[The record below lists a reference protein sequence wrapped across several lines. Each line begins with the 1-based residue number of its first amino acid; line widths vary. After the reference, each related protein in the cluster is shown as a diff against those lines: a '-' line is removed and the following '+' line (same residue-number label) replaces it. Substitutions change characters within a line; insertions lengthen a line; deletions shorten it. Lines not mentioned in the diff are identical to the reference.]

1 MGNFGDEIQKGLDG
15 ESPTPISSSH
25 SLGSVLC
32 LKKDKMW
39 EKLHICESGKN
50 DHVWEFCKGVEKAK
64 WPFLR
69 KKFKRVKTVKI
80 HLRYIPE

>member
-15 ESPTPISSSH
+15 ESPTRISSSH

-39 EKLHICESGKN
+39 EKLHIVKVAKMTMFGN
-50 DHVWEFCKGVEKAK
+50 FAKG
-64 WPFLR
+64 L
-69 KKFKRVKTVKI
+69 KRQNG
-80 HLRYIPE
+80 HF